1 MSRFYHTYDLN
12 SEIEKELLRAT
23 YSAQILIDQFDL
35 FVISKALFRA
45 LENDINIEIIIIS
58 NNQNKSM
65 KLVNLCKRLVDQEV
79 LIYWKIDNILFSN
92 GEYFAIFDKEYL
104 LCANEQKE
112 FTDPETLLRSKNDF
126 FNGIANSAQ
135 KINLLSGNIDIY
147 FSVDKSIVYSKE
159 NINLKWKI
167 KNAHEILIYPAKWN
181 VESQGTRSTRIKDDT
196 KFTIEAKNKD
206 HFSRKSI
213 FVRVIKENDIDIN
226 VDVFDPI
233 IRDFIEIETASN
245 EEGLY
250 AAYLNQKIKLSWNI
264 SIIGKFSESQLG
276 KLPLQGIHEFVLSE
290 NKTFLFTFKSIN
302 RTQIKKISF
311 HYFHDESFFEEEQKD
326 KSAIRKKIKEETLR
340 FRSWIPLFVNP
351 FVKLFNI
358 FNKK

>member
-35 FVISKALFRA
+35 FVISKALFKA
-45 LENDINIEIIIIS
+45 LENEINIEIIIIS

-159 NINLKWKI
+159 NINLK
-167 KNAHEILIYPAKWN
+167 
-181 VESQGTRSTRIKDDT
+181 
-196 KFTIEAKNKD
+196 
-206 HFSRKSI
+206 
-213 FVRVIKENDIDIN
+213 
-226 VDVFDPI
+226 
-233 IRDFIEIETASN
+233 
-245 EEGLY
+245 
-250 AAYLNQKIKLSWNI
+250 
-264 SIIGKFSESQLG
+264 
-276 KLPLQGIHEFVLSE
+276 
-290 NKTFLFTFKSIN
+290 
-302 RTQIKKISF
+302 
-311 HYFHDESFFEEEQKD
+311 
-326 KSAIRKKIKEETLR
+326 
-340 FRSWIPLFVNP
+340 
-351 FVKLFNI
+351 
-358 FNKK
+358 